1 MRFTACASEMSTL
14 LIVED
19 NADFRTV
26 FQRRFE
32 QLGYRVL
39 TAPDGVRGLQVAMD
53 APLDLVILDVNM
65 PYRSGLDTL
74 RLIRSVKPDLRV
86 MIVTAVMDEPVEV
99 EARKLGVSEI
109 IFKPVGIQDLA
120 AAVSRAL
127 GQAA

>member
-1 MRFTACASEMSTL
+1 MSTL

-53 APLDLVILDVNM
+53 APLDLVILDLNM

-109 IFKPVGIQDLA
+109 IFKPVGIKDLA